1 MTEANHI
8 ANHNKI
14 LEMLQNM
21 PDDMKQYISFAPKFS
36 SNKNYFISFI
46 ENLETDGDKLQII
59 PYTYVYSIR
68 YREEGLANTKNHG
81 DIYRVG
87 GTPIKC
93 LHMAH
98 VLFYNYN
105 NIIYRIDVEENNT
118 VFTVK
123 GVNINI

>member
-1 MTEANHI
+1 MSEAIHI

-21 PDDMKQYISFAPKFS
+21 PDDMKQHFSFAPKVYP
-36 SNKNYFISFI
+36 NKAYYRSFV
-46 ENLETDGDKLQII
+46 ENLETDGDKLKII
-59 PYTYVYSIR
+59 PYVCAYSIR
-68 YREEGLANTKNHG
+68 YREEGLMNIKNHG

-87 GTPIKC
+87 GTPVQCI
-93 LHMAH
+93 LMAH

-118 VFTVK
+118 DITIN
-123 GVNINI
+123 GVTIL